1 MTVLNTFFSTPIDFG
16 ISGLALFVIGLLI
29 KQNRGQKLML
39 TVSLF
44 LSARYMLWRLFY
56 TIPTDD
62 TASMVLGSVVYLAEL
77 YGLCQSVSLRIS
89 W

>member
-1 MTVLNTFFSTPIDFG
+1 
-16 ISGLALFVIGLLI
+16 VIGLLI

-77 YGLCQSVSLRIS
+77 YGLCQFCFFTDIMVTVMDEPLSILR
-89 W
+89 